1 MVRAI
6 QVGLGNWGF
15 SWAKDVIPTVS
26 AIEPVAYVDA
36 SPDTLKRA
44 QDELGIAPA
53 MCFANLAEA
62 AASTKAD
69 LVIATLRTEAHF
81 PVVGQALDLGLH
93 VLVEKP
99 FTSTMREAH
108 ALVAKAKAKDRIL
121 MVSQNYRHHP
131 APIEVARMV
140 ASKTLGDVNLVSIDF
155 RKHAPSVG
163 YRFWDIP
170 DPLLADMSI
179 HHFDLMRMVLGDN
192 PKRVSCRTW
201 NVKDSQFVHHPIGV
215 ATIEFEKGTIVSYRG
230 SWMSGANDTSWS
242 GEWSMD
248 CSKGEISWSSRD
260 HKPNGS
266 YPDIVRVSPLGK
278 KPANPKLGKLEHLD
292 RAGAL
297 NAIASAIVSGGEPK
311 FFSSG
316 ADNIMSMALVR
327 ATVTSAACGGD
338 WTEIE
343 DILDTPST

>member
-1 MVRAI
+1 MARAI

-15 SWAKDVIPTVS
+15 SWAKDVIPMVK

-36 SPDTLKRA
+36 NPDTLKRA
-44 QDELGIAPA
+44 QDELGIAPE
-53 MCFANLAEA
+53 MCFANLADA

-81 PVVGQALDLGLH
+81 PVVEQALDLGLH

-99 FTSTMREAH
+99 FTSTMQEAH

-140 ASKTLGDVNLVSIDF
+140 ANRTLGDVNLVSIDF

-192 PKRVSCRTW
+192 PRRVSCRTW
-201 NVKDSQFVHHPIGV
+201 NVEDSQFVHHPIGV

-230 SWMSGANDTSWS
+230 SWMSGAQDTAWS

-248 CSKGEISWSSRD
+248 CSQGEIFWASRD
-260 HKPNGS
+260 QKITGS
-266 YPDIVRVSPLGK
+266 LPDIVRVTRMGK
-278 KPANPKLGKLEHLD
+278 KAEEAKLGKPDYLD

-297 NAIASAIVSGGEPK
+297 NAIADAIDTGVAPE

-316 ADNIMSMALVR
+316 KDNIMSMALVR
-327 ATVTSAACGGD
+327 ATVTSAANGGD
-338 WTEIE
+338 WVEIR
-343 DILDTPST
+343 DILDAP